1 MTASSVRRERH
12 AWAVAVA
19 AFTLLLAPSD
29 VLAEPV
35 QIKPS
40 LLRLNA
46 NLELPPGR
54 TEADGAVIVL
64 HGALSHHGHETIA
77 ALQKN
82 LRERGIT
89 SLAVTL
95 SLGVDA
101 RQGDR
106 ACDVVHDYALAGVR
120 RELGLWI
127 AWLGAQGTRTIDLV
141 GFSLGGAQ
149 IAALAREFPAVRSV
163 VLLAP
168 TFASADEHA
177 EAYQRRFGV
186 PLAPRLE
193 SARAAPLQ
201 KSIVDF
207 LSCRQAPVLGAAFLD
222 GYREF
227 PARLAAETG
236 RPTLVILGSNDDV
249 VPGLETK
256 LPADVRR
263 LTIDGAGHF
272 FVDRHGEQAA
282 DAIAAFLK
290 EQ

>member
-1 MTASSVRRERH
+1 MTASGWTIVL
-12 AWAVAVA
+12 AALALAVPAAV
-19 AFTLLLAPSD
+19 S
-29 VLAEPV
+29 AEPV

-40 LLRLNA
+40 LLRLNG
-46 NLELPPGR
+46 NLELAEGR
-54 TEADGAVIVL
+54 TEADGAAVVL
-64 HGALSHHGHETIA
+64 HGALSHHGHGTIE

-89 SLAVTL
+89 TLAITL
-95 SLGVDA
+95 SLGIDS

-127 AWLGAQGTRTIDLV
+127 AWLNAQGARAIDLV
-141 GFSLGGAQ
+141 GFSQGGAQ
-149 IAALAREFPAVRSV
+149 VAALAREFPAVRSV

-168 TFASADEHA
+168 TFASADELA
-177 EAYQRRFGV
+177 EAYQRRYGI

-193 SARAAPLQ
+193 RAKAAPLQ

-207 LSCRQAPVLGAAFLD
+207 LSCPQAPVLGLAFLD

-236 RPTLVILGSNDDV
+236 RSTLVVIAGSDDV
-249 VPGLETK
+249 VPGLEAK
-256 LPADVRR
+256 LPADARR
-263 LTIDGAGHF
+263 VIIDGAGHLF
-272 FVDRHGEQAA
+272 ADRHGEQAA
-282 DAIAAFLK
+282 DAIAGFLK